1 MIREKT
7 NAACER
13 SDVTYRKCLA
23 GPEFDQAVE
32 GEAKTR
38 NKLSWDTYI
47 QMSPIN
53 FYPLSKPQYYLVVVV
68 VDQFDSIGPHL
79 SHSPA
84 LASAP
89 V

>member
-1 MIREKT
+1 M
-7 NAACER
+7 
-13 SDVTYRKCLA
+13 TYGKCLA

-53 FYPLSKPQYYLVVVV
+53 LSKPQYYLVVVV
-68 VDQFDSIGPHL
+68 VVVDQFDPIGPHL

-84 LASAP
+84 LAPAP
-89 V
+89 VWTDVNVGVFRATY